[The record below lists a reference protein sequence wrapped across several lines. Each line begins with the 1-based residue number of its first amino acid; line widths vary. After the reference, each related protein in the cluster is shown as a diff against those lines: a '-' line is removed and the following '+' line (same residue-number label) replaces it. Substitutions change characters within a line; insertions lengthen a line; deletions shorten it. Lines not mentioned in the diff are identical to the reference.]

1 MVSFRVRDMAA
12 GGLGAPL
19 VPYTEYLLY
28 REEHRTVA
36 LQNIGGIGNITVLP
50 AGGALA
56 DTLAFDTGPGNMV
69 IDALAARVTN
79 GALRYDD
86 GGKLARQGQVSAA
99 VFVDSD
105 DYLRLAP
112 PKTTGREHYSAAFCG
127 CAVAQGRAGAD
138 RVR

>member
-1 MVSFRVRDMAA
+1 MKRKGTRIFALLLAAVLLLGGLREWLAA

-28 REEHRTVA
+28 REEDRTVA
-36 LQNIGGIGNITVLP
+36 LENIGGIGNITVLP

-86 GGKLARQGQVSAA
+86 GGKLARQGQVSAELLRYL
-99 VFVDSD
+99 VDSD
-105 DYLRLAP
+105 DYLRL
-112 PKTTGREHYSAAFCG
+112 GG
-127 CAVAQGRAGAD
+127 V
-138 RVR
+138 